1 MTASL
6 EHNRF
11 TGRRLGPY
19 ELRDAIGAGGMGEVY
34 RASRA
39 DAEYQQQV
47 AIKVVRGGLDIAYIS
62 ARLRAERQILATLE
76 HPNIARLLD
85 GGTTS
90 DGIPYLVME
99 LVDGVPIDRYC
110 EERRLDVAARLKL
123 FIDVCSA
130 VQYAHRRMVIHRD
143 LKPRNILVT
152 GDGVPKLLDFGV
164 AKILDPG
171 APSSPSDVTLNAQR
185 LLTLGYASPEQL
197 SGQLITSASDVY
209 SLGVI
214 LYELLAGVHPYAG
227 TRPEPLE
234 ILRAQL
240 ETEPPKPSRMTRRRF
255 GADLDN
261 IVLMALRK
269 EPERRYATV
278 EQFAE
283 DIRHYLQH
291 KPVIACGDTF
301 AYRASVFVARH
312 KFVVS
317 AAVIAGSLLVG
328 GIITTW
334 HEARLAEAHRV
345 RAEQR
350 FNEVRK
356 LANSLIFDIHDSIR
370 YLPGASESR
379 RLLANTAARYLDSLS
394 QDAAHDPALQ
404 RELAA
409 AYERLGDVQGQPRE
423 VNEGDYVGATK
434 SYQRALALRSAAMA
448 ADPHNMDAR
457 RDILV
462 NFGKLSDLS
471 WNSGNPDLALFQSRQ
486 TIANAEILVKA
497 DNTNRVYERLL
508 SVSLGDYG
516 YKLFKIRGDTDG
528 ALSYMRRS
536 IADLEELSTADPSSS
551 SVGRTLSL
559 IYGRTAEM
567 LTKNQQQREEALSL
581 NEKAQKV
588 LEPLVARSP
597 QNTDLR
603 HLQAFAELQIGAAL
617 LEMGRLDL
625 ATQHAKAALDAFHAL
640 ALTDPNV
647 AEYSFDSARALA
659 TLGDIAERR
668 GDAGQA
674 ISLLRTALVGVAA
687 AIDSG
692 GPANSYFRVATAHE
706 ELLYGKAFAMR
717 AADTRRGATE
727 REKDWQSA
735 RDAYGEA
742 LKLYEE
748 LMPAWAE
755 AAAEAR
761 FASGEIQ
768 RCERALAMT
777 LNAQR

>member
-1 MTASL
+1 MTPSP
-6 EHNRF
+6 EDNRF

-47 AIKVVRGGLDIAYIS
+47 AIKLVRAGLDIAYIS

-85 GGTTS
+85 GGTTP

-110 EERRLDVAARLKL
+110 EERRLDVAGRLKL

-152 GDGVPKLLDFGV
+152 REGVPKLLDFGV

-171 APSSPSDVTLNAQR
+171 APSNSSDATLNAQR
-185 LLTLGYASPEQL
+185 LLTPGYASPEQL
-197 SGQLITSASDVY
+197 SGELITSASDVY

-227 TRPEPLE
+227 TRQEPLE

-240 ETEPPKPSRMTRRRF
+240 EAEPPKPSRMTRRRL

-283 DIRHYLQH
+283 DIRHHLQH
-291 KPVIACGDTF
+291 KPVLACGDTF
-301 AYRASVFVARH
+301 SYRASVFIARH
-312 KFVVS
+312 KFAVG
-317 AAVIAGSLLVG
+317 AALIAGLSLVG
-328 GIITTW
+328 GIIVTW

-350 FNEVRK
+350 FDEVRK

-394 QDAAHDPALQ
+394 HDAAHDPALQ

-423 VNEGDYVGATK
+423 VNEGDYVGAMQ
-434 SYQRALALRSAAMA
+434 SYQRALALRLAALA
-448 ADPHNMDAR
+448 AEPHNIDAR

-471 WNSGNPDLALFQSRQ
+471 WNSGNPGPALYQSRQ
-486 TIANAEILVKA
+486 TIHNAEMLVAA
-497 DNTNRVYERLL
+497 DGTNRVYRRLL
-508 SVSLGDYG
+508 AVSLGDYG
-516 YKLFKIRGDTDG
+516 YKLFKIRGDGAG
-528 ALSYMRRS
+528 ALPYMRRS
-536 IADLEELSTADPSSS
+536 IAGLETLSAADPTS
-551 SVGRTLSL
+551 SVVGRALSL
-559 IYGRTAEM
+559 IYGRTAEI
-567 LTKNQQQREEALSL
+567 LAKDARQLEEALSL
-581 NEKAQKV
+581 NEKAYEV

-603 HLQAFAELQIGAAL
+603 HLQAFSNLHIGEAL
-617 LEMGRLDL
+617 LEMGRLDE
-625 ATQHAKAALDAFHAL
+625 AAQHSQAALDAFRRLVAD
-640 ALTDPNV
+640 DPKV
-647 AEYSFDSARALA
+647 AEYSFDSGRALA
-659 TLGDIAERR
+659 DLGDIAERR
-668 GDAGQA
+668 GDADSA
-674 ISLLRTALVGVAA
+674 ISLLQMALDGDIAA
-687 AIDSG
+687 ANSG
-692 GPANSYFRVATAHE
+692 PTNSYFRVATAHE
-706 ELLYGKAFAMR
+706 EVLYGKAFAMR
-717 AADTRRGATE
+717 AADTRRRSSE
-727 REKDWQSA
+727 REEDWQSA

-742 LKLYEE
+742 LKMYEE

-761 FASGEIQ
+761 LASGEIQ
-768 RCERALAMT
+768 HCERAMALT
-777 LNAQR
+777 LNARR

>member
-1 MTASL
+1 MTSSPAQ
-6 EHNRF
+6 NRF

-47 AIKVVRGGLDIAYIS
+47 AIKLVRAGLDITFIS
-62 ARLRAERQILATLE
+62 ARLRTERQILATLE

-85 GGTTS
+85 GGTTA

-99 LVDGVPIDRYC
+99 LIDGVPIDRYC
-110 EERRLDVAARLKL
+110 EERRLDVTARLKL
-123 FIDVCSA
+123 FVDVCSA

-152 GDGVPKLLDFGV
+152 REGVPKLLDFGV

-171 APSSPSDVTLNAQR
+171 APANASDMTLNAQR
-185 LLTLGYASPEQL
+185 LLTPGYASPEQL
-197 SGQLITSASDVY
+197 SGELITSASDVY
-209 SLGVI
+209 ALGVI
-214 LYELLAGVHPYAG
+214 LYELLAGVHPYVG

-240 ETEPPKPSRMTRRRF
+240 EAEPPKPSRMTRRRF
-255 GADLDN
+255 GTDLDN
-261 IVLMALRK
+261 IALMALRK

-291 KPVIACGDTF
+291 KPVSACGDTF
-301 AYRASVFVARH
+301 AYRSSVFIARH
-312 KFVVS
+312 KFAVS
-317 AAVIAGSLLVG
+317 AAFVASLLLVCG
-328 GIITTW
+328 TIVTW
-334 HEARLAEAHRV
+334 HEARLAESHRA
-345 RAEQR
+345 RAERR
-350 FNEVRK
+350 FDEVRK

-394 QDAAHDPALQ
+394 RDTANDPALQ

-423 VNEGDYVGATK
+423 VNEGDYVGAMQ
-434 SYQRALALRSAAMA
+434 SYQRALALRSAALA
-448 ADPHNMDAR
+448 AEPHNRDAR

-471 WNSGNPDLALFQSRQ
+471 WNSGSPEPALYQSRQ
-486 TIANAEILVKA
+486 TIANAELLVA
-497 DNTNRVYERLL
+497 VDGTNNVYRRLL
-508 SVSLGDYG
+508 AVSFGDYG

-528 ALSYMRRS
+528 ALPYMRRS
-536 IADLEELSTADPSSS
+536 IAGLEALSTADPGSS
-551 SVGRTLSL
+551 SVGRALAL

-567 LTKNQQQREEALSL
+567 LTKDTQQLEAALAL
-581 NEKAQKV
+581 NEKAQQV
-588 LEPLVARSP
+588 LAPLVARSP
-597 QNTDLR
+597 QNMDLR
-603 HLQAFAELQIGAAL
+603 HLRAFSDLDIGEAL
-617 LEMGRLDL
+617 LGLGRLDT
-625 ATQHAKAALDAFHAL
+625 ATQHAQAALDAFHGLAADDPKAAEYAFDSGRAL
-640 ALTDPNV
+640 AL
-647 AEYSFDSARALA
+647 
-659 TLGDIAERR
+659 LGAIAERR
-668 GDAGQA
+668 GDSGQA
-674 ISLLRTALVGVAA
+674 IALLHTAL
-687 AIDSG
+687 G
-692 GPANSYFRVATAHE
+692 GIATEPANAYFRVETARE

-717 AADTRRGATE
+717 ASDTRRVASE

-755 AAAEAR
+755 ASAAAR
-761 FASGEIQ
+761 LASGEIQ
-768 RCERALAMT
+768 RCERALAAP
-777 LNAQR
+777 LNARR